1 MTAPRRRILFLTPQ
15 LPYPPHQ
22 GTAIRNW
29 HLIQHVARQHQV
41 DVLSFA
47 ARPQV
52 DMAAAEPL
60 RALVNRLTVVPPP
73 SRTLPRRL
81 TDLLRGRADMTQR
94 LASREFVD
102 TLAAWLAHGYDVVQA
117 EGIEMAPYLLHIRD
131 WRSVKNQQRSTDDWA
146 ATGAPGRRL
155 VYDAHN
161 AEALLQQR
169 NCLTDLRRPRR
180 WVAALYSLV
189 QWQRLARVEANLAR
203 RVDRVIAVSDADA
216 AALRR
221 LAPGVQ
227 PLVVP
232 NGVDTGFYD
241 PSQPAAHLPI
251 VLSAPLE
258 LTQPLLVFTGK
269 LDYRPNIE
277 ACLWLVR
284 EVMPRLWAERPTVHV
299 ALVGRDP
306 APAVQALAAPR
317 VTVTGW
323 VPDTRPYMARAT
335 VFVAPLRVGG
345 GTRLKL
351 LEALA
356 MGCPIVSTPQGAEG
370 LDLEDAALL
379 ADDPDS
385 FARSTSELIQDEA
398 RRGALSQAARRLAL
412 ARYDWRAILPRLD
425 PVYV

>member
-1 MTAPRRRILFLTPQ
+1 MTQRRRVLFLTPQ

-41 DVLSFA
+41 DVLSFTA
-47 ARPQV
+47 QPQA
-52 DMAAAEPL
+52 DLAAAEPL
-60 RALVNRLTVVPPP
+60 RAVVHRLAVVKTPAR
-73 SRTLPRRL
+73 SVARRL
-81 TDLLRGRADMTQR
+81 ADLLRGHADMTRR
-94 LASREFVD
+94 LASRDYID

-117 EGIEMAPYLLHIRD
+117 EGIEMAPYLLHMRR
-131 WRSVKNQQRSTDDWA
+131 WRAVKNQQRRTDDW
-146 ATGAPGRRL
+146 TAPGVEGRRL

-189 QWQRLARVEANLAR
+189 QWRRLAGVETDLLR
-203 RVDRVIAVSDADA
+203 RVDRVVAVSDADA
-216 AALRR
+216 AALCR

-232 NGVDTGFYD
+232 NGVDTAFYD
-241 PSQPAAHLPI
+241 PTLPEARLPLALDA
-251 VLSAPLE
+251 VLPPDR
-258 LTQPLLVFTGK
+258 PLLVFTGK

-277 ACLWLVR
+277 ACRWLVQQ
-284 EVMPRLWAERPTVHV
+284 VMPRLWAAHPDVHV

-306 APAVQALAAPR
+306 APSVQALASPR

-356 MGCPIVSTPQGAEG
+356 MGCPIVSTSQGAEG
-370 LDLEDAALL
+370 LDLGGAAVL
-379 ADDPDS
+379 ADDADC
-385 FARSTSELIQDEA
+385 FAQAVGQLVQDAA
-398 RRGALSQAARRLAL
+398 RRGALAQAARQLAL

>member
-1 MTAPRRRILFLTPQ
+1 MTQRRRILFLTPQ

-29 HLIQHVARQHQV
+29 HVVQHVARQHEV
-41 DVLSFA
+41 DLLSFA
-47 ARPQV
+47 TRP
-52 DMAAAEPL
+52 DTDLAAAGPL
-60 RALVNRLTVVPPP
+60 SGLVNRLTVVPA
-73 SRTLPRRL
+73 PRRTRL
-81 TDLLRGRADMTQR
+81 RRVADLLRGRADMTQR
-94 LASREFVD
+94 LASREFVEQ
-102 TLAAWLAHGYDVVQA
+102 LAAALAHGYDIVQA
-117 EGIEMAPYLLHIRD
+117 EGIEMAPYLTLIHR
-131 WRSVKNQQRSTDDWA
+131 WRSVKSQPRRTDDWT
-146 ATGAPGRRL
+146 ATGGAGRRL

-189 QWQRLARVEANLAR
+189 QWRRLAQVEAHLLD

-221 LAPGVQ
+221 LAPDVQ

-232 NGVDTGFYD
+232 NGVDTTYYD
-241 PSQPAAHLPI
+241 PGLPETHAPLS
-251 VLSAPLE
+251 LSAPLE
-258 LTQPLLVFTGK
+258 AGQPLLVFTGK

-277 ACLWLVR
+277 ACTWLVHH
-284 EVMPRLWAERPTVHV
+284 VMPRLWAEHPTAHV

-306 APAVQALAAPR
+306 APTVQALASPR

-323 VPDTRPYMARAT
+323 VPDTRPYMASAT

-356 MGCPIVSTPQGAEG
+356 MGCPIVSTSQGAEG
-370 LDLEDAALL
+370 LDLSGAARL
-379 ADDPDS
+379 ADDADA
-385 FARSTSELIQDEA
+385 FAHVAAQLIQDEA
-398 RRGALSQAARRLAL
+398 RRAALGQAARRLAL

-425 PVYV
+425 AVYA